1 MNCVDVVPLVIR
13 CKMMPNQLIILDPHD
28 RTLYADIM
36 LKLRR
41 IDTELSKLL
50 TGIQTKHKM
59 HADSVLRFT
68 FLDLHQIEAR
78 SRDIR
83 DRQLRVELRK
93 EVLKRKELYY
103 DVYDALCDALY
114 LH

>member
-1 MNCVDVVPLVIR
+1 MTA
-13 CKMMPNQLIILDPHD
+13 QLIILDPHD
-28 RTLYADIM
+28 RTLYADVM
-36 LKLRR
+36 LKLKR
-41 IDTELSKLL
+41 IDSELSKLE
-50 TGIQTKHKM
+50 TGVRTKHKM
-59 HADSVLRFT
+59 HADSVLRFA

-93 EVLKRKELYY
+93 EIFMRKDRYY
-103 DVYDALCDALY
+103 DVYDALYDTLY